1 MKKLTTI
8 CFGIVIIVLIC
19 INLHLANIHPEAPQT
34 NYIVEIEYVNY
45 LLGIEHIKEYEGF
58 SEAPYKLNEWYVG
71 YGFQTTDSINGMAQ
85 VEADHRLEIELNK
98 RIIYVAKRYRL
109 NGNKAL
115 ATALLVYRTKSI
127 VGSNLDYLL
136 LFGLHDLVADSWLQ
150 YHHYVVDSV
159 KVSNVKMK
167 ERCNFEV
174 NLFYE

>member
-1 MKKLTTI
+1 L
-8 CFGIVIIVLIC
+8 
-19 INLHLANIHPEAPQT
+19 
-34 NYIVEIEYVNY
+34 
-45 LLGIEHIKEYEGF
+45 
-58 SEAPYKLNEWYVG
+58 WYVG
-71 YGFQTTDSINGMAQ
+71 YGFQTTDSINGMLQ

-98 RIIYVAKRYRL
+98 RIIYVGKRYRL

-127 VGSNLDYLL
+127 VGSNLDKLL
-136 LFGLHDLVADSWLQ
+136 LFGMHDLVADSWLQ

-159 KVSNVKMK
+159 KVSNAKMK